1 MTRRWKSRLAD
12 SRGSALIETA
22 VSLPVLVLIVLAV
35 SRFAITFNNYIVLT
49 DAVRIGARS
58 LAITRGIANPCQ
70 TAGSKAQ
77 VAATTLNANTI
88 TLTATV
94 NGNTYTA
101 AAGSIPQCSG
111 QGVLMAA
118 GSDAV
123 LRATYPC
130 AVVFYGIDFVPSCSL
145 TAQTTVRVE

>member
-1 MTRRWKSRLAD
+1 MRWKTRLGD

-22 VSLPVLVLIVLAV
+22 VALPVLLLIVFAV
-35 SRFAITFNNYIVLT
+35 ARFAIAFNNYIVLT

-77 VAATTLNANTI
+77 IAATTLTSNQI
-88 TLTATV
+88 TLTAQV

-111 QGVLMAA
+111 QGVLMAV
-118 GSDAV
+118 GGDAM

-130 AVVFYGIDFVPSCSL
+130 SVVIYGINFVPSCTL

>member
-1 MTRRWKSRLAD
+1 MRWKNRLAD

-22 VSLPVLVLIVLAV
+22 VALPVLLLIVFAV
-35 SRFAITFNNYIVLT
+35 ARFAIAFNNYIVLT
-49 DAVRIGARS
+49 DSVRIGARS

-77 VAATTLNANTI
+77 VAATTLTSNQI
-88 TLTATV
+88 TLTAQV

-111 QGVLMAA
+111 QGVLMSA
-118 GSDAV
+118 GGDAM

-130 AVVFYGIDFVPSCSL
+130 AVVIYGINFVPSCML

>member
-1 MTRRWKSRLAD
+1 MPMRWKTRLAD

-22 VSLPVLVLIVLAV
+22 VSLPVLILMVFATA
-35 SRFAITFNNYIVLT
+35 RFAIAFNNYIVLT

-58 LAITRGIANPCQ
+58 LAITRGNANPCQ
-70 TAGSKAQ
+70 AAGSKAQ
-77 VAATTLNANTI
+77 IAATTLTAGDI
-88 TLTATV
+88 TLTEIV

-111 QGVLMAA
+111 QGVLMSS

-130 AVVFYGIDFVPSCSL
+130 SVIIYGINFVPSCQL
-145 TAQTTVRVE
+145 TSQTTVRVE